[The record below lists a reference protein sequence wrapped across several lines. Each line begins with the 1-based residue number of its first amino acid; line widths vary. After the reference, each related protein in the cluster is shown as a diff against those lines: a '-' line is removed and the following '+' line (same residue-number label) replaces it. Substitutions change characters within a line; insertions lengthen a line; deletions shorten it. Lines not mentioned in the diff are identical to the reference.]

1 MLYAIKDREDLE
13 NLEELASLE
22 NRVKV
27 VKLQDKLGKQNFHED
42 MKKVFE
48 PVTKSLENTS
58 QDITKTLTENSI
70 KNNKAIENLN
80 EKILELMDDKGMITP
95 YLASSLVNLF
105 KPENKS
111 QFRLKKD
118 LNSTKMNDFLI
129 NKGIP
134 VTLVSNLL
142 IFRDSNKS
150 FKLEGD
156 LLETIT
162 NYDFNVDHS
171 NQQDRKLIYEFA
183 KEMNFNIKEKGNK
196 SDRDKSIIR
205 LLKSPAIMASDVSK
219 TIFLSSDANE
229 LCDRLKLLLQEK
241 HAGNN
246 SNIINNEIVAII
258 DKLLEYKCISKKQHK
273 QILYNCNLLQK

>member
-1 MLYAIKDREDLE
+1 MLFPIRNVEDLQ
-13 NLEELASLE
+13 NLNELVSLQDQ
-22 NRVKV
+22 VKIV
-27 VKLQDKLGKQNFHED
+27 RLQDKLGKQNFHED

-48 PVTKSLENTS
+48 PMTDTIKDVSEK
-58 QDITKTLTENSI
+58 ITKTITETSINS
-70 KNNKAIENLN
+70 NKAIENLN
-80 EKILELMDDKGMITP
+80 EKVLELMNNNGLIAP

-118 LNSTKMNDFLI
+118 LNSTKMNDFKI

-142 IFRDSNKS
+142 VFRDSNKS

-156 LLETIT
+156 LLEAIT
-162 NYDFNVDHS
+162 DYEFNVDHS
-171 NQQDRKLIYEFA
+171 NQQDQKLIYEFA
-183 KEMNFNIKEKGNK
+183 KEMNFNIREKGNK

-205 LLKSPAIMASDVSK
+205 LLRSPRIMASGVT
-219 TIFLSSDANE
+219 TIFLSENADE

-246 SNIINNEIVAII
+246 SDLINDEIVAIV

-273 QILYNCNLLQK
+273 QILKHLLL

>member
-1 MLYAIKDREDLE
+1 MLFPIKDREDLE
-13 NLEELASLE
+13 KLEELVSLQ
-22 NRVKV
+22 NQVKV
-27 VKLQDKLGKQNFHED
+27 VKLQDKLGEQNFHED

-58 QDITKTLTENSI
+58 ENITKTLTENSI
-70 KNNKAIENLN
+70 NNNKAIENLN
-80 EKILELMDDKGMITP
+80 EKILELMNNNGLIAP

-118 LNSTKMNDFLI
+118 LNSTKMNDFNI

-156 LLETIT
+156 LLEAIT

-183 KEMNFNIKEKGNK
+183 KEMNFNIREKGNK

-205 LLKSPAIMASDVSK
+205 LLKSPAIMASGVSK
-219 TIFLSSDANE
+219 TIFLSSDPNE

-246 SNIINNEIVAII
+246 SDLINDEIVAIV

-273 QILYNCNLLQK
+273 QILIKYNLLQ

>member
-1 MLYAIKDREDLE
+1 MLYSIKDREDLE
-13 NLEELASLE
+13 KLEELVSLQ
-22 NRVKV
+22 NQVKV
-27 VKLQDKLGKQNFHED
+27 VKLQDKLGEQNFHED

-58 QDITKTLTENSI
+58 ENLTKTITETSI
-70 KNNKAIENLN
+70 NNNKAKDNLN
-80 EKILELMDDKGMITP
+80 EKVLELMNNNGLIAP

-118 LNSTKMNDFLI
+118 LNSTKMNDFKI
-129 NKGIP
+129 NDGIP
-134 VTLVSNLL
+134 VTLVSNML

-171 NQQDRKLIYEFA
+171 NQQDRKLIYEFV
-183 KEMNFNIKEKGNK
+183 KEMNFIIRQKGNK
-196 SDRDKSIIR
+196 ND
-205 LLKSPAIMASDVSK
+205 
-219 TIFLSSDANE
+219 
-229 LCDRLKLLLQEK
+229 
-241 HAGNN
+241 
-246 SNIINNEIVAII
+246 
-258 DKLLEYKCISKKQHK
+258 
-273 QILYNCNLLQK
+273 